1 MFQLCLFCIPSFMF
15 CLYLIM
21 LQDKID
27 LEKKI
32 KVKYSSSDKWKY
44 KFDKKILYSVKMN
57 TELLIHLII
66 YLFIKDK
73 SLVISFRPNFHL
85 NYKSVK
91 KENVGN
97 IHFFI

>member
-1 MFQLCLFCIPSFMF
+1 MS
-15 CLYLIM
+15 
-21 LQDKID
+21 QDKIHS
-27 LEKKI
+27 EKKI
-32 KVKYSSSDKWKY
+32 KIKYSLSDKGKY

-73 SLVISFRPNFHL
+73 SLVFSFRPNFHL